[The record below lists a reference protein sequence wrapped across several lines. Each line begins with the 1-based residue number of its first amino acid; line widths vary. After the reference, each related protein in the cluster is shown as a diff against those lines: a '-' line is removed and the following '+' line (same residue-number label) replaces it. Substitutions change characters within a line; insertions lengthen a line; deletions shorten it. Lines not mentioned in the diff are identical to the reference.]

1 MYYTI
6 RHITHFGYSNPISES
21 VMEVFMQPRTEGI
34 QRCLRFKLVTS
45 PRARVFEQHDDLGNN
60 YHFFDIPV
68 RHEQLTISAES
79 VVELVAPPPLPESLG
94 ASAWERLDQATKPGE
109 FWDMLAP
116 SSLTQPSALLHQFAR
131 ELDISR
137 SSDPLQLLHHI
148 NQQVHAR
155 LTYAT
160 DSTKVDSPI
169 DVALAARR
177 GVCQD
182 YAHIMIALVRS
193 VRIPCRYVSGYLF
206 YHKDDQSTPDA
217 THAWVEAFLPEL
229 GWIGFDPTNNIL
241 AGERHIRVA
250 IGRDY
255 NDVPPTRGVFK
266 GKAESE
272 LTVEVEV
279 KPTDA
284 PFAVESLLPVTGWQ
298 PEVEE
303 QQLQTQQQQQQQ
315 QQ

>member
-1 MYYTI
+1 MYYTVQ
-6 RHITHFGYSNPISES
+6 HITHFGYSAPISES

-45 PRARVFEQHDDLGNN
+45 PRTHVFEQHDDLGNV
-60 YHFFDIPV
+60 YHFFDIPLQ
-68 RHEQLTISAES
+68 HEHLTISAES

-94 ASAWERLDQATKPGE
+94 ADAWEQLDQATKPGE
-109 FWDMLAP
+109 FWDMLTP
-116 SSLTQPSALLHQFAR
+116 SSLTQTSAPLNQFAQD
-131 ELDISR
+131 LDVRRRI
-137 SSDPLQLLHHI
+137 DPLQLLHQI
-148 NQQVHAR
+148 NQQVHTS
-155 LTYAT
+155 LTYT
-160 DSTKVDSPI
+160 PDSTKVDLPI
-169 DVALAARR
+169 DVALEARR

-193 VRIPCRYVSGYLF
+193 VGIPCRYVSGYLF
-206 YHKDDQSTPDA
+206 YTKSYQSTPDA
-217 THAWVEAFLPEL
+217 THAWVEAFLPPL
-229 GWIGFDPTNNIL
+229 GWIGFDPTNNVL

-279 KPTDA
+279 ALTDA

-298 PEVEE
+298 PEVDER
-303 QQLQTQQQQQQQ
+303 QVQTQQQQQQQ
-315 QQ
+315 Q